1 LSNIVQD
8 ITPDLKLLDFCPPGS
23 GFEQFISSYLIS
35 GKKKALVDVGPQ
47 VTIPGLLAALAAAGV
62 SPEEI
67 DYIILTHI
75 HMDHAGGIGLAVQ
88 KMKNARVLVHP
99 QAVKHLVDP
108 SALWKASLTALGSL
122 AMTYGK
128 IEPVPADRI
137 IIAEDDMNLDLGKD
151 LNLEIY
157 HTPGHAPHHIA
168 VFVQKGLVLLAGDM
182 AGIDMNGFLRPGTAP
197 PFRLQEYLASLERM
211 AALQPL
217 KVGYAHFGCYDGA
230 VDRLKSLHA
239 QTLRWYEI
247 AQAGVKQGRTP
258 EEILRIILDGENH
271 SENVESML
279 PVVYRREYPLILNT
293 VRGLMSAQ

>member
-1 LSNIVQD
+1 MIFARL
-8 ITPDLKLLDFCPPGS
+8 GS
-23 GFEQFISSYLIS
+23 GFEQFISSYLVS
-35 GKKKALVDVGPQ
+35 GEKKALVDVGPQ
-47 VTIPGLLAALAAAGV
+47 VTIPGLLAALNAAGV
-62 SPEEI
+62 SSEEI

-75 HMDHAGGIGLAVQ
+75 HMDHAGGIGLAMQ

-108 SALWKASLTALGSL
+108 SALWKASLAALGSL
-122 AMTYGK
+122 AIKYGK

-137 IIAEDDMNLDLGKD
+137 IIAEDDMNLDLGKG

-168 VFVQKGLVLLAGDM
+168 VFVQKSRVLLAGDM

-217 KVGYAHFGCYDGA
+217 KIGYAHFGCYDGA
-230 VDRLKSLHA
+230 VGRLKSLRA

-247 AQAGVKQGRTP
+247 ASRCETK
-258 EEILRIILDGENH
+258 DN
-271 SENVESML
+271 S
-279 PVVYRREYPLILNT
+279 
-293 VRGLMSAQ
+293 